1 MFLLSLPIDNQN
13 IMDKEA
19 KDFLLREE
27 LERHLESMSNVAN
40 GIDPRQASKVVH
52 PAPVI
57 MMSALMGVFANCQT
71 WNEIADFAEARIDF
85 LRTFFPGLEESPS
98 HDTIRRFFCLVNPI
112 ALENSYR
119 SWALSMRKS
128 MGMHLGQDAIE
139 ELDEQEKADL
149 GRQIAI
155 DGKTNSKAMNERGK
169 YDSEGFRINDTIP
182 KPMEKLHIVSAF
194 LVDQCLSIGQEKVD
208 SKENEIIAIPRLLDS
223 LELHDGDVVTIDAI
237 GTQKDIVSKIIE
249 KQANY
254 LLEVKGNQPSLME
267 RIQDA
272 METIKRYRECEYVKE
287 FTERVESH
295 GLIVNRT
302 CRTCS
307 DIYFLGNIFR
317 EWEGIKTFGC
327 IDNWRIDKATGED
340 VTERHYFITSLEN
353 DPKRILKF
361 KRKHWG
367 IENGLHWQLDVTF
380 NEDDDRKRKN
390 SAQNYSLITKMTLNI
405 LKNHQHK
412 DKKASIKRKR
422 MKAAWDEDYLKSL
435 LIHWLKAF

>member
-1 MFLLSLPIDNQN
+1 
-13 IMDKEA
+13 MDKTA
-19 KDFLLREE
+19 KDFLLREK
-27 LERHLESMSNVAN
+27 LERHLESMSNVVN
-40 GIDPRQASKVVH
+40 GIDPRQASKVIH

-71 WNEIADFAEARIDF
+71 WNEIADFAEARLDF
-85 LRTFFPGLEESPS
+85 LRSFFPTLEESPS
-98 HDTIRRFFCLVNPI
+98 HDTIRRFFCLVSSSL
-112 ALENSYR
+112 LENSYR
-119 SWALSMRKS
+119 KWALSMREN
-128 MGMHLGQDAIE
+128 MGIHLQQDDTGE
-139 ELDEQEKADL
+139 VDEQQKEDF

-155 DGKTNSKAMNERGK
+155 DGKTISKGMNERGK
-169 YDSEGFRINDTIP
+169 YDSEGFRIQEKNP
-182 KPMEKLHIVSAF
+182 KPMEKLHLLSAF
-194 LVDQCLSIGQEKVD
+194 LVDQCLSLGQEKVD

-223 LELHDGDVVTIDAI
+223 LELHEGDVITIDAI
-237 GTQKDIVSKIIE
+237 GTQKDIVSQIIE
-249 KQANY
+249 KQADY
-254 LLEVKGNQPSLME
+254 LLEVKGNQPTLME
-267 RIQDA
+267 SIEVA
-272 METIKRYRECEYVKE
+272 MEAVREYHECEYVKE
-287 FTERVESH
+287 FSEREEGH

-307 DIYFLGNIFR
+307 DVYFLGRIFKQ
-317 EWEGIKTFGC
+317 WEGIRTFGY
-327 IDNWRIDKATGED
+327 IDNWRIDKSTGED

-390 SAQNYSLITKMTLNI
+390 SAQNYSLIAKMTLNI

-422 MKAAWDEDYLKSL
+422 MKAAWDEGYLKSL
-435 LIHWLKAF
+435 LMTWLKAF

>member
-1 MFLLSLPIDNQN
+1 MSRV
-13 IMDKEA
+13 A

-27 LERHLESMSNVAN
+27 LERHIESMSEVVND
-40 GIDPRQASKVVH
+40 IDPRQLSKVVH

-71 WNEIADFAEARIDF
+71 WNEIADFAEARLDF
-85 LRTFFPGLEESPS
+85 LRTFFPGLKESPS
-98 HDTIRRFFCLVNPI
+98 HDTIRRFFCLVNPA
-112 ALENSYR
+112 ALEGSYR
-119 SWALSMRKS
+119 NWAMSMRES
-128 MGMHLGQDAIE
+128 MEMHLAPNRIE
-139 ELDEQEKADL
+139 ELDEQEKADF

-169 YDSEGFRINDTIP
+169 YDSEGFRINDINSR
-182 KPMEKLHIVSAF
+182 PMEKLHIVSAF
-194 LVDQCLSIGQEKVD
+194 LVDQCLSIGQEKVE
-208 SKENEIIAIPRLLDS
+208 SKENEIVAIPRLLDS
-223 LELHDGDVVTIDAI
+223 LELHEGDVVTIDAI
-237 GTQKDIVSKIIE
+237 GTQKEIVTKIID
-249 KQANY
+249 KQADY

-267 RIQDA
+267 SIQDA
-272 METIKRYRECEYVKE
+272 MEAVKRYRECEYVKE
-287 FTERVESH
+287 FTQRDESH

-307 DIYFLGNIFR
+307 DLYFLGRIFK
-317 EWEGIKTFGC
+317 EWEGIKTFGY

-340 VTERHYFITSLEN
+340 VTERHYFITSLGN

-380 NEDDDRKRKN
+380 NEDNDRKRKI
-390 SAQNYSLITKMTLNI
+390 SAQNYSLITKMTLNV

-422 MKAAWDEDYLKSL
+422 MKAAWEEDYLKSL
-435 LIHWLKAF
+435 LIDWIKAF

>member
-1 MFLLSLPIDNQN
+1 
-13 IMDKEA
+13 MDKTA
-19 KDFLLREE
+19 KDFLLREK
-27 LERHLESMSNVAN
+27 LERHLGSMSNVVN
-40 GIDPRQASKVVH
+40 GIDPRQASKVIH

-71 WNEIADFAEARIDF
+71 WNEIADFAEARLDF
-85 LRTFFPGLEESPS
+85 LRSFFPTLEESPS
-98 HDTIRRFFCLVNPI
+98 HDTIRRFFCLVSSFL
-112 ALENSYR
+112 LENSYR
-119 SWALSMRKS
+119 KWALSMREN
-128 MGMHLGQDAIE
+128 MGIHLEQDDAQE
-139 ELDEQEKADL
+139 ADEQQKEDF

-155 DGKTNSKAMNERGK
+155 DGKTISKGMNERGK
-169 YDSEGFRINDTIP
+169 YDSEGFRIQEKNP
-182 KPMEKLHIVSAF
+182 KPMEKLHLVSAF
-194 LVDQCLSIGQEKVD
+194 LVDQFLSLGQEKVD
-208 SKENEIIAIPRLLDS
+208 SKENEIIAIPRLLDC
-223 LELHDGDVVTIDAI
+223 LELHEGDIITIDAI
-237 GTQKDIVSKIIE
+237 GTQKDIVSQIIE
-249 KQANY
+249 KQADY
-254 LLEVKGNQPSLME
+254 LLEVKGNQPTLME
-267 RIQDA
+267 SIEVA
-272 METIKRYRECEYVKE
+272 MEAVREYHECEYVKE
-287 FTERVESH
+287 FSEREEGH

-307 DIYFLGNIFR
+307 DVYFLGRIFKQ
-317 EWEGIKTFGC
+317 WEGIRTFGY
-327 IDNWRIDKATGED
+327 IDNWRIDKSTGED

-390 SAQNYSLITKMTLNI
+390 SAQNYSLIAKMTLNI

-435 LIHWLKAF
+435 LIAWLKAF

>member
-1 MFLLSLPIDNQN
+1 
-13 IMDKEA
+13 MDKAA
-19 KDFLLREE
+19 KDFLLRDDF
-27 LERHLESMSNVAN
+27 ERHLENMSNVVN
-40 GIDPRQASKVVH
+40 GIDPRQASKVIH

-71 WNEIADFAEARIDF
+71 WNEIADFAEARLDF
-85 LRTFFPGLEESPS
+85 LRSFFPTLEESPS
-98 HDTIRRFFCLVNPI
+98 HDTIRRFFCLVSSSL
-112 ALENSYR
+112 LENSYR
-119 SWALSMRKS
+119 KWALSMRES
-128 MGMHLGQDAIE
+128 MGIKLEQDDAGKV
-139 ELDEQEKADL
+139 DEQQKEDF

-155 DGKTNSKAMNERGK
+155 DGKTISKGMNERGK
-169 YDSEGFRINDTIP
+169 YDSEGFRIQEKNP
-182 KPMEKLHIVSAF
+182 KPMEKLHLVSAF
-194 LVDQCLSIGQEKVD
+194 LVDQCLSLGQEKVN

-223 LELHDGDVVTIDAI
+223 LELHQGDIITIDAI
-237 GTQKDIVSKIIE
+237 GTQKEIVSQIIE
-249 KQANY
+249 KQADY
-254 LLEVKGNQPSLME
+254 LLEVKGNQPILME
-267 RIQDA
+267 SIEDA
-272 METIKRYRECEYVKE
+272 MEAVRKFHECEYLKE
-287 FTERVESH
+287 FSEREEGH

-307 DIYFLGNIFR
+307 DVYFLGRIFKQ
-317 EWEGIKTFGC
+317 WEGIRTFGY
-327 IDNWRIDKATGED
+327 IDNRRIDKATGED

-390 SAQNYSLITKMTLNI
+390 SAQNYSVISKMTLNI

-412 DKKASIKRKR
+412 DKKASVKRKR

-435 LIHWLKAF
+435 LINWLKAF

>member
-1 MFLLSLPIDNQN
+1 
-13 IMDKEA
+13 MDKTA
-19 KDFLLREE
+19 KDFLLRDD
-27 LERHLESMSNVAN
+27 LERHLESMSNAVN
-40 GIDPRQASKVVH
+40 GIDPRQASKVIH

-71 WNEIADFAEARIDF
+71 WNEIADFAEARLDF
-85 LRTFFPGLEESPS
+85 LRSFFPTLEESPS
-98 HDTIRRFFCLVNPI
+98 HDTIRRFFCLVSPSL
-112 ALENSYR
+112 LENSYR
-119 SWALSMRKS
+119 KWALSMREN
-128 MGMHLGQDAIE
+128 MGIHLQQDDTGE
-139 ELDEQEKADL
+139 VDEQQKEDF

-155 DGKTNSKAMNERGK
+155 DGKTISKGMNERGK
-169 YDSEGFRINDTIP
+169 YDSEGFRIQEKNP
-182 KPMEKLHIVSAF
+182 KPMEKLHLLSAF
-194 LVDQCLSIGQEKVD
+194 LVDQCLSLGQEKVD

-223 LELHDGDVVTIDAI
+223 LELHEGDVITIDAI
-237 GTQKDIVSKIIE
+237 GTQKDIVSQIVE
-249 KQANY
+249 KQADY
-254 LLEVKGNQPSLME
+254 LLEVKGNQPALME
-267 RIQDA
+267 GIEVA
-272 METIKRYRECEYVKE
+272 MEAVRKYHESEYVKE
-287 FTERVESH
+287 FSEREEGH

-307 DIYFLGNIFR
+307 DVYFLGRIFKQ
-317 EWEGIKTFGC
+317 WEGIRTFGY
-327 IDNWRIDKATGED
+327 IDNWRIDKATGKD

-435 LIHWLKAF
+435 LIAWLKAF

>member
-1 MFLLSLPIDNQN
+1 
-13 IMDKEA
+13 MDKTA
-19 KDFLLREE
+19 KDFLLREK
-27 LERHLESMSNVAN
+27 LERHLESMSNVVN
-40 GIDPRQASKVVH
+40 GIDPRQASKVIH

-71 WNEIADFAEARIDF
+71 WNEIADFAEARLDF
-85 LRTFFPGLEESPS
+85 LRSFFPTLEESPS
-98 HDTIRRFFCLVNPI
+98 HDTIRRFFCLVSSSL
-112 ALENSYR
+112 LENSYR
-119 SWALSMRKS
+119 KWALSMREN
-128 MGMHLGQDAIE
+128 MGIHLEQDDAQE
-139 ELDEQEKADL
+139 ADEQQKEDF

-155 DGKTNSKAMNERGK
+155 DGKTISKGMNERGK
-169 YDSEGFRINDTIP
+169 YDNEGFRIQEKNP
-182 KPMEKLHIVSAF
+182 KPMEKLHLVSAF
-194 LVDQCLSIGQEKVD
+194 LVDQCLSLGQEKVD
-208 SKENEIIAIPRLLDS
+208 SKENEIIAIPRLLDC
-223 LELHDGDVVTIDAI
+223 LELHEGDIITIDAI
-237 GTQKDIVSKIIE
+237 GTQKDIVSQIIE
-249 KQANY
+249 KQADY
-254 LLEVKGNQPSLME
+254 LLEVKGNQPTLME
-267 RIQDA
+267 SIEVA
-272 METIKRYRECEYVKE
+272 MEAVREYHECEYVKE
-287 FTERVESH
+287 FSEREEGH

-307 DIYFLGNIFR
+307 DVYFLGRIFKQ
-317 EWEGIKTFGC
+317 WEGIRTFGY
-327 IDNWRIDKATGED
+327 IDNWRIDKSTGED

-390 SAQNYSLITKMTLNI
+390 SAQNYSLIAKMTLNI

-435 LIHWLKAF
+435 LMTWLKAF

>member
-1 MFLLSLPIDNQN
+1 
-13 IMDKEA
+13 MDKTA
-19 KDFLLREE
+19 KDFLLRDD
-27 LERHLESMSNVAN
+27 LERHLESMSNAVN
-40 GIDPRQASKVVH
+40 GIDPRQASKVIH

-71 WNEIADFAEARIDF
+71 WNEIADFAEARLDF
-85 LRTFFPGLEESPS
+85 LRSFFPTLKESPS
-98 HDTIRRFFCLVNPI
+98 HDTIRRFFCLVSPSL
-112 ALENSYR
+112 LENSYR
-119 SWALSMRKS
+119 KWALSMREN
-128 MGMHLGQDAIE
+128 MGIHLQQDDTGE
-139 ELDEQEKADL
+139 VDEQQKEDF

-155 DGKTNSKAMNERGK
+155 DGKTISKGMNERGK
-169 YDSEGFRINDTIP
+169 YDSEGFRIQEKNP
-182 KPMEKLHIVSAF
+182 KPMEKLHLLSAF
-194 LVDQCLSIGQEKVD
+194 LVDQCLSLGQEKVD

-223 LELHDGDVVTIDAI
+223 LELHEGDVITIDAI
-237 GTQKDIVSKIIE
+237 GTQKDIVSQIVE
-249 KQANY
+249 KQADY
-254 LLEVKGNQPSLME
+254 LLEVKGNQPALME
-267 RIQDA
+267 GIEVA
-272 METIKRYRECEYVKE
+272 MEAVRKYHESEYVKE
-287 FTERVESH
+287 FSEREEGH

-307 DIYFLGNIFR
+307 DVYFLGRIFKQ
-317 EWEGIKTFGC
+317 WEGIHTFGY
-327 IDNWRIDKATGED
+327 IDNWRIDKATGKD

-435 LIHWLKAF
+435 LIAWLKAF

>member
-1 MFLLSLPIDNQN
+1 
-13 IMDKEA
+13 MDKTA
-19 KDFLLREE
+19 KDFLLREK
-27 LERHLESMSNVAN
+27 LERHLESMSNVVN
-40 GIDPRQASKVVH
+40 GIDPRQASKVIH

-71 WNEIADFAEARIDF
+71 WNEIADFAEARLDF
-85 LRTFFPGLEESPS
+85 LRSFFPTLEESPS
-98 HDTIRRFFCLVNPI
+98 HDTIRRFFCLVSSSL
-112 ALENSYR
+112 LENSYR
-119 SWALSMRKS
+119 KWALSMREN
-128 MGMHLGQDAIE
+128 MGIHLEQDDAQE
-139 ELDEQEKADL
+139 ADEQQKEDF

-155 DGKTNSKAMNERGK
+155 DGKTISKGMNERGK
-169 YDSEGFRINDTIP
+169 YDSEGVRIQEKTP
-182 KPMEKLHIVSAF
+182 KPMEKLHLVSAF
-194 LVDQCLSIGQEKVD
+194 LVDQCLSLGQEKVD
-208 SKENEIIAIPRLLDS
+208 SKENEIIAIPRLLDC
-223 LELHDGDVVTIDAI
+223 LELHEGDIITIDAI
-237 GTQKDIVSKIIE
+237 GTQKDIVSQIIE
-249 KQANY
+249 KQADY
-254 LLEVKGNQPSLME
+254 LLEVKGNQPTLME
-267 RIQDA
+267 SIEVA
-272 METIKRYRECEYVKE
+272 MEAVREYHECEYVKE
-287 FTERVESH
+287 FSEREEGH

-307 DIYFLGNIFR
+307 DVYFLGRIFKQ
-317 EWEGIKTFGC
+317 WEGIRTFGY
-327 IDNWRIDKATGED
+327 IDNWRIDKSTGED

-390 SAQNYSLITKMTLNI
+390 SAQNYSLIAKMTLNI

-435 LIHWLKAF
+435 LMSWLKAF

>member
-1 MFLLSLPIDNQN
+1 
-13 IMDKEA
+13 MDKTA
-19 KDFLLREE
+19 KDFLLRDD
-27 LERHLESMSNVAN
+27 LERHLESMSNAVN
-40 GIDPRQASKVVH
+40 GIDPRQASKVIH

-71 WNEIADFAEARIDF
+71 WNEIADFAEARLDF
-85 LRTFFPGLEESPS
+85 LRSFFPTLKESPS
-98 HDTIRRFFCLVNPI
+98 HDTIRRFFCLVSPSL
-112 ALENSYR
+112 LENSYR
-119 SWALSMRKS
+119 KWALSMREN
-128 MGMHLGQDAIE
+128 MGIHLEQDDTGE
-139 ELDEQEKADL
+139 VDEQQKEDF

-155 DGKTNSKAMNERGK
+155 DGKTISKGMNERGK
-169 YDSEGFRINDTIP
+169 YDSEGFRIQEKNP
-182 KPMEKLHIVSAF
+182 KPMEKLHLLSAF
-194 LVDQCLSIGQEKVD
+194 LVDQCLSLGQEKVD

-223 LELHDGDVVTIDAI
+223 LELHEGDVITIDAI
-237 GTQKDIVSKIIE
+237 GTQKDIVSQIIE
-249 KQANY
+249 KQADY
-254 LLEVKGNQPSLME
+254 LLEVKGNQPALME
-267 RIQDA
+267 GIEVA
-272 METIKRYRECEYVKE
+272 MEAVRKYHESEYVKE
-287 FTERVESH
+287 FSEREEGH

-307 DIYFLGNIFR
+307 DVYFLGRIFKQ
-317 EWEGIKTFGC
+317 WEGIRTFGY
-327 IDNWRIDKATGED
+327 IDNWRIDKATGKD

-435 LIHWLKAF
+435 LIAWLKAF

>member
-1 MFLLSLPIDNQN
+1 
-13 IMDKEA
+13 MDKTA
-19 KDFLLREE
+19 KDFLLREK
-27 LERHLESMSNVAN
+27 LERHLESMSNVVN
-40 GIDPRQASKVVH
+40 GIDPRQASKVIH

-71 WNEIADFAEARIDF
+71 WNEIADFAEARLDF
-85 LRTFFPGLEESPS
+85 LRSFFPTLEESPS
-98 HDTIRRFFCLVNPI
+98 HDTIRRFFCLVSSSL
-112 ALENSYR
+112 LENSYR
-119 SWALSMRKS
+119 KWALSMREN
-128 MGMHLGQDAIE
+128 MGIHLGQDDTGE
-139 ELDEQEKADL
+139 VDEQQKEDF

-155 DGKTNSKAMNERGK
+155 DGKTISKGMNERGK
-169 YDSEGFRINDTIP
+169 YDSEGFRIQEKNP
-182 KPMEKLHIVSAF
+182 KPMEKLHLVSAF
-194 LVDQCLSIGQEKVD
+194 LVDQCLSLGQEKVD
-208 SKENEIIAIPRLLDS
+208 SKENEIIAIPRLLDC
-223 LELHDGDVVTIDAI
+223 LELHEGDIITIDAI
-237 GTQKDIVSKIIE
+237 GTQKDIVSQIIE
-249 KQANY
+249 KQADY
-254 LLEVKGNQPSLME
+254 LLEVKGNQPTLME
-267 RIQDA
+267 SIEVA
-272 METIKRYRECEYVKE
+272 MEAVREYHECEYVKE
-287 FTERVESH
+287 FSEREEGH

-307 DIYFLGNIFR
+307 DVYFLGRIFKQ
-317 EWEGIKTFGC
+317 WEGIRTFGY
-327 IDNWRIDKATGED
+327 IDNWRIDKSTGED

-390 SAQNYSLITKMTLNI
+390 SAQNYSLIAKMTLNI

-435 LIHWLKAF
+435 LITWLKAF

>member
-1 MFLLSLPIDNQN
+1 MDN
-13 IMDKEA
+13 IA
-19 KDFLLREE
+19 KDFLLQEE
-27 LERHLESMSNVAN
+27 LEKHIGSMSEVVN
-40 GIDPRQASKVVH
+40 GIDPRQSSKVIH

-71 WNEIADFAEARIDF
+71 WNEIADFAEARIGF
-85 LRTFFPGLEESPS
+85 LRTFFPELKESPP
-98 HDTIRRFFCLVNPI
+98 HDTIRRFFCLVSPV

-119 SWALSMRKS
+119 SWALSMREN
-128 MGMHLGQDAIE
+128 MGMYPDSNRIK
-139 ELDEQEKADL
+139 ELDEQEKADF

-169 YDSEGFRINDTIP
+169 YDSEGFRINDKNP

-194 LVDQCLSIGQEKVD
+194 LVDQCLSIGQEKVE
-208 SKENEIIAIPRLLDS
+208 SKENEIVAIPRLLDS
-223 LELHDGDVVTIDAI
+223 LELHEGDVVTIDAI
-237 GTQKDIVSKIIE
+237 GTQKEIVTKIID
-249 KQANY
+249 KQADY

-267 RIQDA
+267 SVQDA
-272 METIKRYRECEYVKE
+272 MEAVKRYRECEYVKE
-287 FTERVESH
+287 FTQRDESH

-307 DIYFLGNIFR
+307 DLYFLGRIFK
-317 EWEGIKTFGC
+317 EWEGIKTFGY

-390 SAQNYSLITKMTLNI
+390 SAQNYSLITKMALNV

-412 DKKASIKRKR
+412 DKKASVKRKR
-422 MKAAWDEDYLKSL
+422 MKSAWDEDYLKSL
-435 LIHWLKAF
+435 LIAWLKAF

>member
-1 MFLLSLPIDNQN
+1 
-13 IMDKEA
+13 MDKTA
-19 KDFLLREE
+19 KDFLLRDD
-27 LERHLESMSNVAN
+27 LERHLESMSNAVN
-40 GIDPRQASKVVH
+40 GIDPRQASKVIH

-71 WNEIADFAEARIDF
+71 WNEIADFAEARLDF
-85 LRTFFPGLEESPS
+85 LRSFFPTLEESPS
-98 HDTIRRFFCLVNPI
+98 HDTIRRFFCLVSPSL
-112 ALENSYR
+112 LENSYR
-119 SWALSMRKS
+119 KWALSMREN
-128 MGMHLGQDAIE
+128 MGIHLEQDDAQE
-139 ELDEQEKADL
+139 ADEQQKEDF

-155 DGKTNSKAMNERGK
+155 DGKTISKGMNERGK
-169 YDSEGFRINDTIP
+169 YDSEGFRIQEKNP
-182 KPMEKLHIVSAF
+182 KPMEKLHLVSAF
-194 LVDQCLSIGQEKVD
+194 LVDQCLSLGQEKVD
-208 SKENEIIAIPRLLDS
+208 SKENEIIAIPRLLDC
-223 LELHDGDVVTIDAI
+223 LELHEGDIITIDAI
-237 GTQKDIVSKIIE
+237 GTQKDIVSQIIE
-249 KQANY
+249 KQADY
-254 LLEVKGNQPSLME
+254 LLEVKGNQPTLME
-267 RIQDA
+267 SIEVA
-272 METIKRYRECEYVKE
+272 MEAVREYHECEYVKE
-287 FTERVESH
+287 FSEREEGH

-307 DIYFLGNIFR
+307 DVYFLGRIFKQ
-317 EWEGIKTFGC
+317 WEGIRTFGY
-327 IDNWRIDKATGED
+327 IDNWRIDKSTGED

-390 SAQNYSLITKMTLNI
+390 SAQNYSLIAKMTLNI

-435 LIHWLKAF
+435 LMTWLKAF

>member
-1 MFLLSLPIDNQN
+1 
-13 IMDKEA
+13 MDKTA
-19 KDFLLREE
+19 KDFLLRDD
-27 LERHLESMSNVAN
+27 LERHLESMSNAVN
-40 GIDPRQASKVVH
+40 GIDPRQASKVIH

-71 WNEIADFAEARIDF
+71 WNEIADFAEARLDF
-85 LRTFFPGLEESPS
+85 LRSFFPTLEESPS
-98 HDTIRRFFCLVNPI
+98 HDTIRRFFCLVSPSL
-112 ALENSYR
+112 LENSYR
-119 SWALSMRKS
+119 KWALSMREN
-128 MGMHLGQDAIE
+128 MGIHLQQDDTGE
-139 ELDEQEKADL
+139 VDEQQKEDF

-155 DGKTNSKAMNERGK
+155 DGKTISKGMNERGK
-169 YDSEGFRINDTIP
+169 YDSEGFRIQEKNP
-182 KPMEKLHIVSAF
+182 KPMEKLHLLSAF
-194 LVDQCLSIGQEKVD
+194 LVDQCLSLGQERVD

-223 LELHDGDVVTIDAI
+223 LELHEGDVITIDAI
-237 GTQKDIVSKIIE
+237 GTQKDIVSQIVE
-249 KQANY
+249 KQADY
-254 LLEVKGNQPSLME
+254 LLEVKGNQPALME
-267 RIQDA
+267 GIEVA
-272 METIKRYRECEYVKE
+272 MEAVRKYHESEYVKE
-287 FTERVESH
+287 FSEREEGH

-307 DIYFLGNIFR
+307 DVYFLGRIFKQ
-317 EWEGIKTFGC
+317 WEGIRTFGY
-327 IDNWRIDKATGED
+327 IDNWRIDKATGKD

-435 LIHWLKAF
+435 LIAWLKAF

>member
-1 MFLLSLPIDNQN
+1 
-13 IMDKEA
+13 MDKTV
-19 KDFLLREE
+19 KDFLLRED
-27 LERHLESMSNVAN
+27 LERHLESMSNAVN
-40 GIDPRQASKVVH
+40 GIDPRQASKVIH

-71 WNEIADFAEARIDF
+71 WNEIADFAEARLDF
-85 LRTFFPGLEESPS
+85 LPSFFPTLEESPS
-98 HDTIRRFFCLVNPI
+98 HDTIRRFFCLVSPSL
-112 ALENSYR
+112 LENSYR
-119 SWALSMRKS
+119 KWALSMREN
-128 MGMHLGQDAIE
+128 MGIHLQQDDTGE
-139 ELDEQEKADL
+139 VDEQQKEDF

-155 DGKTNSKAMNERGK
+155 DGKTISKGMNERGK
-169 YDSEGFRINDTIP
+169 YDSEGFRIQEKNP
-182 KPMEKLHIVSAF
+182 KPMEKLHLLSAF
-194 LVDQCLSIGQEKVD
+194 LVDQCLSLGQEKVD

-223 LELHDGDVVTIDAI
+223 LELHEGDVITIDAI
-237 GTQKDIVSKIIE
+237 GTQKDIVSQIVE
-249 KQANY
+249 KQADY
-254 LLEVKGNQPSLME
+254 LLEVKGNQPALME
-267 RIQDA
+267 GIEVA
-272 METIKRYRECEYVKE
+272 MEAVRKYHESEYVKE
-287 FTERVESH
+287 FSEREEGH

-307 DIYFLGNIFR
+307 DVYFLGRIFKQ
-317 EWEGIKTFGC
+317 WEGIRTFGY
-327 IDNWRIDKATGED
+327 IDNWRIDKATGKD

-435 LIHWLKAF
+435 LIAWLKAF

>member
-1 MFLLSLPIDNQN
+1 
-13 IMDKEA
+13 MDKTA
-19 KDFLLREE
+19 KDFLLRDD
-27 LERHLESMSNVAN
+27 LERHLESMSNAVN
-40 GIDPRQASKVVH
+40 GIDPRQASKVIH

-71 WNEIADFAEARIDF
+71 WNEIADFAEARLDF
-85 LRTFFPGLEESPS
+85 LRSFFPTLKESPS
-98 HDTIRRFFCLVNPI
+98 HDTIRRFFCLVSPSL
-112 ALENSYR
+112 LENSYR
-119 SWALSMRKS
+119 KWALSMREN
-128 MGMHLGQDAIE
+128 MGIHLGLDDTGE
-139 ELDEQEKADL
+139 VDEQQKEDF

-155 DGKTNSKAMNERGK
+155 DGKTISKGMNERGK
-169 YDSEGFRINDTIP
+169 YDSEGFRIQEKNP
-182 KPMEKLHIVSAF
+182 KPMEKLHLLSAF
-194 LVDQCLSIGQEKVD
+194 LVDQCLSLGQEKVD

-223 LELHDGDVVTIDAI
+223 LELHEGDVITIDAI
-237 GTQKDIVSKIIE
+237 GTQKDIVSQIIE
-249 KQANY
+249 KQADY
-254 LLEVKGNQPSLME
+254 LLEVKGNQPALME
-267 RIQDA
+267 GIEVA
-272 METIKRYRECEYVKE
+272 MEAVRKYHESEYVKE
-287 FTERVESH
+287 FSEREEGH

-307 DIYFLGNIFR
+307 DVYFLGKIFKQ
-317 EWEGIKTFGC
+317 WEGIRTFGY
-327 IDNWRIDKATGED
+327 IDNWRIDKATGKD

-435 LIHWLKAF
+435 LIAWLKAF

>member
-1 MFLLSLPIDNQN
+1 
-13 IMDKEA
+13 MDKTA
-19 KDFLLREE
+19 KDFLLREK
-27 LERHLESMSNVAN
+27 LERHLGSMSNVVN
-40 GIDPRQASKVVH
+40 GIDPRQASKVIH

-71 WNEIADFAEARIDF
+71 WNEIADFAEARLDF
-85 LRTFFPGLEESPS
+85 LRSFFPTLEESPS
-98 HDTIRRFFCLVNPI
+98 HDTIRRFFCLVSSFL
-112 ALENSYR
+112 LENSYR
-119 SWALSMRKS
+119 KWALSMREN
-128 MGMHLGQDAIE
+128 MGIHLEQDDAQE
-139 ELDEQEKADL
+139 ADEQQKEDF

-155 DGKTNSKAMNERGK
+155 DGKTISKGMNERGK
-169 YDSEGFRINDTIP
+169 YDSEGFRIQEKNP
-182 KPMEKLHIVSAF
+182 KPMEKLHLVSAF
-194 LVDQCLSIGQEKVD
+194 LVDQCLSLGQEKVD
-208 SKENEIIAIPRLLDS
+208 SKENEIIAIPRLLDC
-223 LELHDGDVVTIDAI
+223 LELHEGDIITIDAI
-237 GTQKDIVSKIIE
+237 GTQKDIVSQIIE
-249 KQANY
+249 KQADY
-254 LLEVKGNQPSLME
+254 LLEVKGNQPTLME
-267 RIQDA
+267 SIEVA
-272 METIKRYRECEYVKE
+272 MEAVREYHECEYVKE
-287 FTERVESH
+287 FSEREEGH

-307 DIYFLGNIFR
+307 DVYFLGRIFKQ
-317 EWEGIKTFGC
+317 WEGIRTFGY
-327 IDNWRIDKATGED
+327 IDNWRIDKSTGED

-390 SAQNYSLITKMTLNI
+390 SAQNYSLIAKMTLNI

-435 LIHWLKAF
+435 LITWLKAF

>member
-1 MFLLSLPIDNQN
+1 
-13 IMDKEA
+13 MDKTA
-19 KDFLLREE
+19 KDFLLRDD
-27 LERHLESMSNVAN
+27 LERHLESMSNAVN
-40 GIDPRQASKVVH
+40 GIDPRQASKVIH

-71 WNEIADFAEARIDF
+71 WNEIADFAEARLDF
-85 LRTFFPGLEESPS
+85 LRSFFPTLKESPS
-98 HDTIRRFFCLVNPI
+98 HDTIRRFFCLVSPSL
-112 ALENSYR
+112 LENSYR
-119 SWALSMRKS
+119 KWALSMREN
-128 MGMHLGQDAIE
+128 MGIHL
-139 ELDEQEKADL
+139 ELDDTGEVDEQQKEDF

-155 DGKTNSKAMNERGK
+155 DGKTISKGMNERGK
-169 YDSEGFRINDTIP
+169 YDSEGFRIQEKNP
-182 KPMEKLHIVSAF
+182 KPMEKLHLLSAF
-194 LVDQCLSIGQEKVD
+194 LVDQCLSLGQEKVD

-223 LELHDGDVVTIDAI
+223 LELHEGDVITIDAI
-237 GTQKDIVSKIIE
+237 GTQKDIVSQIVE
-249 KQANY
+249 KQADY
-254 LLEVKGNQPSLME
+254 LLEVKGNQPALME
-267 RIQDA
+267 GIEVA
-272 METIKRYRECEYVKE
+272 MEAVRKYHESEYVKE
-287 FTERVESH
+287 FSEREEGH

-307 DIYFLGNIFR
+307 DIYFLGRIFKQ
-317 EWEGIKTFGC
+317 WEGIRTFGY
-327 IDNWRIDKATGED
+327 IDNWRIDKATGKD

-435 LIHWLKAF
+435 LIAWLKAF

>member
-1 MFLLSLPIDNQN
+1 
-13 IMDKEA
+13 MDKTA
-19 KDFLLREE
+19 KDFLLRDD
-27 LERHLESMSNVAN
+27 LERHLESMSNAVN
-40 GIDPRQASKVVH
+40 GIDPRQASKVIH

-71 WNEIADFAEARIDF
+71 WNEIADFAEARLDF
-85 LRTFFPGLEESPS
+85 LRSFFPTLEESPS
-98 HDTIRRFFCLVNPI
+98 HDTIRRFFCLVSPSL
-112 ALENSYR
+112 LENSYR
-119 SWALSMRKS
+119 KWALSMREN
-128 MGMHLGQDAIE
+128 MGIHLEQDDTGE
-139 ELDEQEKADL
+139 VDEQQKEDF

-155 DGKTNSKAMNERGK
+155 DGKTISKGMNERGK
-169 YDSEGFRINDTIP
+169 YDSEGFRIQEKNP
-182 KPMEKLHIVSAF
+182 KPMEKLHLLSAF
-194 LVDQCLSIGQEKVD
+194 LVDQCLSLGQEKVD

-223 LELHDGDVVTIDAI
+223 LELHEGDVITIDAI
-237 GTQKDIVSKIIE
+237 GTQKEIVSQIVE
-249 KQANY
+249 KQADY
-254 LLEVKGNQPSLME
+254 LLEVKGNQPALME
-267 RIQDA
+267 GIEVA
-272 METIKRYRECEYVKE
+272 MEAVRKYHESEYVKE
-287 FTERVESH
+287 FSEREEGH

-307 DIYFLGNIFR
+307 DVYFLGRIFKQ
-317 EWEGIKTFGC
+317 WEGIHTFGY
-327 IDNWRIDKATGED
+327 IDNWRIDKATGKD

-435 LIHWLKAF
+435 LIAWLKTF

>member
-1 MFLLSLPIDNQN
+1 
-13 IMDKEA
+13 MDKEA

-27 LERHLESMSNVAN
+27 LERHLESMSNVVN
-40 GIDPRQASKVVH
+40 GIDPRQASKVIH

-71 WNEIADFAEARIDF
+71 WNEIADFAEARLDF
-85 LRTFFPGLEESPS
+85 LRSFFPTLKESPS
-98 HDTIRRFFCLVNPI
+98 HDTIRRFFCLVSSSL
-112 ALENSYR
+112 LENSYR
-119 SWALSMRKS
+119 KWALSMRES
-128 MGMHLGQDAIE
+128 MGLHLEQDDAQE
-139 ELDEQEKADL
+139 ADEQQKEDF

-155 DGKTNSKAMNERGK
+155 DGKTISKGMNERGK
-169 YDSEGFRINDTIP
+169 YDSEGFRIQEKNP
-182 KPMEKLHIVSAF
+182 KPMEKLHLVSAF
-194 LVDQCLSIGQEKVD
+194 LVDQCLSLGQEKVD
-208 SKENEIIAIPRLLDS
+208 SKENEIIAIPRLLDC
-223 LELHDGDVVTIDAI
+223 LELHEGDIITIDAI
-237 GTQKDIVSKIIE
+237 GTQKDIVSQIIE
-249 KQANY
+249 KQADY
-254 LLEVKGNQPSLME
+254 LLEVKGNQPTLME
-267 RIQDA
+267 SIEVA
-272 METIKRYRECEYVKE
+272 MEAVREYHECEYVKE
-287 FTERVESH
+287 FSEREEGH

-307 DIYFLGNIFR
+307 DVYFLGRIFKQ
-317 EWEGIKTFGC
+317 WEGIRTFGY
-327 IDNWRIDKATGED
+327 IDNWRIDKSTGED
-340 VTERHYFITSLEN
+340 VTEKHYFITSLEN

-390 SAQNYSLITKMTLNI
+390 SAQNYSLIAKMTLNI

-435 LIHWLKAF
+435 LMTWLKAF

>member
-1 MFLLSLPIDNQN
+1 
-13 IMDKEA
+13 MDKAA
-19 KDFLLREE
+19 KDFLLRDD
-27 LERHLESMSNVAN
+27 LERHLESMSNAVN
-40 GIDPRQASKVVH
+40 GIDPRQASKVIH

-71 WNEIADFAEARIDF
+71 WNEIADFAEARLDF
-85 LRTFFPGLEESPS
+85 LRSFFPTLEESPS
-98 HDTIRRFFCLVNPI
+98 HDTIRRFFCLVSPSL
-112 ALENSYR
+112 LENSYR
-119 SWALSMRKS
+119 KWALSMREN
-128 MGMHLGQDAIE
+128 MGIHLQQDDTGE
-139 ELDEQEKADL
+139 VDEQQKEDF

-155 DGKTNSKAMNERGK
+155 DGKTISKGMNERGK
-169 YDSEGFRINDTIP
+169 YDSEGFRIQEKNP
-182 KPMEKLHIVSAF
+182 KPMEKLHLLSAF
-194 LVDQCLSIGQEKVD
+194 LVDQCLSLGQEKVD

-223 LELHDGDVVTIDAI
+223 LELHEGDVITIDAI
-237 GTQKDIVSKIIE
+237 GTQKDIVSQIIE
-249 KQANY
+249 KQADY
-254 LLEVKGNQPSLME
+254 LLEVKGNQPALME
-267 RIQDA
+267 GIEVA
-272 METIKRYRECEYVKE
+272 MEAVRKYHESEYVKE
-287 FTERVESH
+287 FSEREEGH

-307 DIYFLGNIFR
+307 DVYFLGRIFKQ
-317 EWEGIKTFGC
+317 WEGIHTFGY
-327 IDNWRIDKATGED
+327 IDNWRIDKATGKD

-435 LIHWLKAF
+435 LIAWLKAF

>member
-1 MFLLSLPIDNQN
+1 
-13 IMDKEA
+13 MDKTA
-19 KDFLLREE
+19 KDFLLRDD
-27 LERHLESMSNVAN
+27 LERHLESMSNAVN
-40 GIDPRQASKVVH
+40 GIDPRQASKVIH

-71 WNEIADFAEARIDF
+71 WNEIADFAEARLDF
-85 LRTFFPGLEESPS
+85 LRSFFPTLEESPS
-98 HDTIRRFFCLVNPI
+98 HDTIRRFFCLVSPSL
-112 ALENSYR
+112 LENSYR
-119 SWALSMRKS
+119 KWALSMREN
-128 MGMHLGQDAIE
+128 MGMHLEQEDTGE
-139 ELDEQEKADL
+139 VDEQQKEDF

-155 DGKTNSKAMNERGK
+155 DGKTISKGMNERGK
-169 YDSEGFRINDTIP
+169 YDSEGFRIQEKNP
-182 KPMEKLHIVSAF
+182 KPMEKLHLLSAF
-194 LVDQCLSIGQEKVD
+194 LVDQCLSLGQERVD

-223 LELHDGDVVTIDAI
+223 LELHEGDVITIDAI
-237 GTQKDIVSKIIE
+237 GTQKDIVSQIIE
-249 KQANY
+249 KQADY
-254 LLEVKGNQPSLME
+254 LLEVKGNQPALME
-267 RIQDA
+267 GIEVA
-272 METIKRYRECEYVKE
+272 MEAVRKYHESEYVKE
-287 FTERVESH
+287 FSEREEGH

-307 DIYFLGNIFR
+307 DVYFLGRIFKQ
-317 EWEGIKTFGC
+317 WEGIRTFGY
-327 IDNWRIDKATGED
+327 IDNWRIDKATGKD

-435 LIHWLKAF
+435 LIAWLKAF

>member
-1 MFLLSLPIDNQN
+1 
-13 IMDKEA
+13 MDKTA
-19 KDFLLREE
+19 KDFLVREK
-27 LERHLESMSNVAN
+27 LEKHLESMSNVVN
-40 GIDPRQASKVVH
+40 GIDPRQASKVIH

-71 WNEIADFAEARIDF
+71 WNEIADFAEARLDF
-85 LRTFFPGLEESPS
+85 LRSFFPTLEESPS
-98 HDTIRRFFCLVNPI
+98 HDTIRRFFCLVSSSL
-112 ALENSYR
+112 LENSYR
-119 SWALSMRKS
+119 KWALSMREN
-128 MGMHLGQDAIE
+128 MGIHLEQDDTGE
-139 ELDEQEKADL
+139 VDEQQKEDF

-155 DGKTNSKAMNERGK
+155 DGKTISKGMNERGK
-169 YDSEGFRINDTIP
+169 YDSEGFRIQEKNP
-182 KPMEKLHIVSAF
+182 KPMEKLHLVSAF
-194 LVDQCLSIGQEKVD
+194 LVDQCLSLGQEKVD
-208 SKENEIIAIPRLLDS
+208 SKENEIIAIPRLLDC
-223 LELHDGDVVTIDAI
+223 LELHEGDIITIDAI
-237 GTQKDIVSKIIE
+237 GTQKDIVSQIIE
-249 KQANY
+249 KQADY
-254 LLEVKGNQPSLME
+254 LLEVKGNQPTLME
-267 RIQDA
+267 SIEVA
-272 METIKRYRECEYVKE
+272 MEAVREYHECEYVKE
-287 FTERVESH
+287 FSEREEGH

-307 DIYFLGNIFR
+307 DVYFLGRIFKQ
-317 EWEGIKTFGC
+317 WEGIRTFGY
-327 IDNWRIDKATGED
+327 IDNWRIDKSTGED

-390 SAQNYSLITKMTLNI
+390 SAQNYSLIAKMTLNI

-435 LIHWLKAF
+435 LMTWLKAF

>member
-1 MFLLSLPIDNQN
+1 
-13 IMDKEA
+13 MDKAA
-19 KDFLLREE
+19 KDFLLREK
-27 LERHLESMSNVAN
+27 LERHLESMSNVVN
-40 GIDPRQASKVVH
+40 GIDPRQASKVIH

-71 WNEIADFAEARIDF
+71 WNEIADFAEARLDF
-85 LRTFFPGLEESPS
+85 LRSFFPTLEESPS
-98 HDTIRRFFCLVNPI
+98 HDTIRRFFCLVSSSL
-112 ALENSYR
+112 LENSYR
-119 SWALSMRKS
+119 KWALSMREN
-128 MGMHLGQDAIE
+128 MGIHLEQDDAQE
-139 ELDEQEKADL
+139 ADEQQKEDF

-155 DGKTNSKAMNERGK
+155 DGKTISKGMNERGK
-169 YDSEGFRINDTIP
+169 YDSEGFRIQEKNP
-182 KPMEKLHIVSAF
+182 KPMEKLHLVSAF
-194 LVDQCLSIGQEKVD
+194 LVDQCLSLGQEKVD
-208 SKENEIIAIPRLLDS
+208 SKENEIIAIPRLLEC
-223 LELHDGDVVTIDAI
+223 LELHEGDIITIDAI
-237 GTQKDIVSKIIE
+237 GTQKDIVSQIIE
-249 KQANY
+249 KQADY
-254 LLEVKGNQPSLME
+254 LLEVKGNQPTLME
-267 RIQDA
+267 SIEVA
-272 METIKRYRECEYVKE
+272 MEAVREYHECEYVKE
-287 FTERVESH
+287 FSEREEGH

-307 DIYFLGNIFR
+307 DVYFLGRIFKQ
-317 EWEGIKTFGC
+317 WEGIRTFGY
-327 IDNWRIDKATGED
+327 IDNWRIDKSTGED

-390 SAQNYSLITKMTLNI
+390 SAQNYSLIAKMTLNI

-435 LIHWLKAF
+435 LMSWLKAF

>member
-1 MFLLSLPIDNQN
+1 
-13 IMDKEA
+13 MDKTA
-19 KDFLLREE
+19 KDFLLRDD
-27 LERHLESMSNVAN
+27 LERHLESMSNAVN
-40 GIDPRQASKVVH
+40 GIDPRQASKVIH

-71 WNEIADFAEARIDF
+71 WNEIADFAEARLDF
-85 LRTFFPGLEESPS
+85 LRSFFPTLEESPS
-98 HDTIRRFFCLVNPI
+98 HDTIRRFFCLVSPSL
-112 ALENSYR
+112 LENSYR
-119 SWALSMRKS
+119 KWALSMREN
-128 MGMHLGQDAIE
+128 MGIHLEQDDTGE
-139 ELDEQEKADL
+139 VDEQQKEDF

-155 DGKTNSKAMNERGK
+155 DGKTISKGMNERGK
-169 YDSEGFRINDTIP
+169 YDSEGFRIQEKNP
-182 KPMEKLHIVSAF
+182 KPMEKLHLVSAF
-194 LVDQCLSIGQEKVD
+194 LVDQCLSLGQEKVD
-208 SKENEIIAIPRLLDS
+208 SKENEIIAIPRLLDC
-223 LELHDGDVVTIDAI
+223 LELHEGDIITIDAI
-237 GTQKDIVSKIIE
+237 GTQKDIVSQIIE
-249 KQANY
+249 KQADY
-254 LLEVKGNQPSLME
+254 LLEVKGNQPTLME
-267 RIQDA
+267 SIEVA
-272 METIKRYRECEYVKE
+272 MEAVREYHECEYVKE
-287 FTERVESH
+287 FSEREEGH

-307 DIYFLGNIFR
+307 DVYFLGRIFKQ
-317 EWEGIKTFGC
+317 WEGIRTFGY
-327 IDNWRIDKATGED
+327 IDNWRIDKSTGED

-390 SAQNYSLITKMTLNI
+390 SAQNYSLIAKMTLNI

-435 LIHWLKAF
+435 LITWLKAF